1 MVRRAG
7 SMEVEV
13 RDQMKGGKGTIE
25 VTHLLRQNQLKGK
38 CRFVGSMLIK
48 PGCSIG
54 LHRHD
59 NEEEIY
65 YVIKGA
71 GTVED
76 NGVRQPIKAGDAMLT
91 GDGASHSIENTGS
104 EDMVVLGVILL
115 Y

>member
-1 MVRRAG
+1 MVQRAG
-7 SMEVEV
+7 NMEVEI
-13 RDQMKGGKGTIE
+13 REQMRGGKGTIE
-25 VTHLLRQNQLKGK
+25 ITHLLKQNQLKGK
-38 CRFVGSMLIK
+38 CRFVGSMLIR

-76 NGVRQPIKAGDAMLT
+76 NGVRQPIKAGDVVLT
-91 GDGASHSIENTGS
+91 GDGASHSVENTGD
-104 EDMVVLGVILL
+104 EDMVILGIILL